1 MGLPNFRMFL
11 RRPPSNYGGAAPQ
24 PLQTLYLATVCLAL
38 ALLAWLLTAVPAGAQ
53 SASQPGFDARQT
65 EKYFDDQ
72 QNRPARPGERPNV
85 RMPQFER
92 PEASNK
98 PLFVLRG
105 VSIQG

>member
-1 MGLPNFRMFL
+1 MGLPDFRMFL
-11 RRPPSNYGGAAPQ
+11 RRPPSNYGGASPQ

-38 ALLAWLLTAVPAGAQ
+38 ALLAWLLAAVPAAAQ
-53 SASQPGFDARQT
+53 SANQPGFDPRQT

-72 QNRPARPGERPNV
+72 QNRPARPADRPNL

-92 PEASNK
+92 PQADSR

-105 VSIQG
+105 VS